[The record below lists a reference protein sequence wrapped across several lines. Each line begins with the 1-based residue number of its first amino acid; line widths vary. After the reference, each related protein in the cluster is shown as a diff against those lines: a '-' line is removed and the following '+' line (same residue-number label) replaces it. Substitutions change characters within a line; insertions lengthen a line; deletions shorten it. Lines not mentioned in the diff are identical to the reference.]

1 MMDRDDQMILT
12 LLKAIDDS
20 PDTTQKDLATQLGV
34 AVGLVNSYLKRVIY
48 KGYVKTKQLDR
59 RRLKYLITPTG
70 IKEKSR
76 LTFEFLQYSY
86 QYVMLVRRKVKHQ
99 LLSLQKEG
107 CKSVIL
113 IGSGEMAELSY
124 IAIRELD
131 MDLHGIVDAEN
142 AGERCVD
149 HDILDLDWLQS
160 QGSADVLIVLNSSAK
175 GNLKTT
181 DLKIMAVEKGM
192 KFFSIE

>member
-1 MMDRDDQMILT
+1 MDRDDQMILT

-86 QYVMLVRRKVKHQ
+86 QYVMEIRRKVKHE
-99 LLSLQKEG
+99 LLSLQKNG

-113 IGSGEMAELSY
+113 IGSGEVAELSY
-124 IAIRELD
+124 IAIRELGL
-131 MDLHGIVDAEN
+131 DLVAIVDEHF

-149 HDILDLDWLQS
+149 HEILDMNWLQS
-160 QGSADVLIVLNSSAK
+160 EGAADVLIVLNAKSKGDYKSSDIKSLAE
-175 GNLKTT
+175 
-181 DLKIMAVEKGM
+181 EKGM